1 MFDKVLAKMHQSVR
15 INRLIVQGHAYDEV
29 IDDDL
34 LKADLENC
42 VLSGWIA
49 ERQWDEDFKEWK
61 YLVEG
66 KTLDYD
72 NMCVVARLG
81 YNEATVVITAF
92 RLL

>member
-1 MFDKVLAKMHQSVR
+1 MFDQILAKMRQSVR
-15 INRLIVQGHAYDEV
+15 INRLIVQGHAYDEM
-29 IDDDL
+29 IDDEL
-34 LKADLENC
+34 LKADLEQC
-42 VLSGWIA
+42 VLQGVIV

-92 RLL
+92 KLL